1 MLCYVGLRASVSIT
15 NNFWTFLL
23 SQLFPPF
30 PHPYLSLSL
39 FLSHFQEVSAQLRA
53 LLQPTTL
60 ATVQLFHR
68 LVSIVQDLDVLMRAL
83 SADNEVVTLEMS
95 VSCCHFFRN

>member
-1 MLCYVGLRASVSIT
+1 MFVFSIKSVYY
-15 NNFWTFLL
+15 LA
-23 SQLFPPF
+23 LFF
-30 PHPYLSLSL
+30 SRS
-39 FLSHFQEVSAQLRA
+39 QEVSAQLRA

-83 SADNEVVTLEMS
+83 SADNEVR
-95 VSCCHFFRN
+95 FFSFMTSFFC